1 LGKNVL
7 GLSLSALSAE
17 TRKTF
22 GIAESVDGVLVAEVA
37 PGSLAAEKGLKA
49 GDVIV
54 EVAQE
59 FMRSPDAVAA
69 KVQSLKQ
76 EGRRNAQM
84 MIASANGDL
93 RFVAVPME

>member
-1 LGKNVL
+1 
-7 GLSLSALSAE
+7 
-17 TRKTF
+17 
-22 GIAESVDGVLVAEVA
+22 
-37 PGSLAAEKGLKA
+37 LKP

-59 FMRSPDAVAA
+59 FMKSPDAVAA
-69 KVQSLKQ
+69 KVQALKQ
-76 EGRRNAQM
+76 EGRRNAQL